1 MLGVQTEIF
10 EWDDVKAESNLRIHG
25 VDFQEAKTVFEDPFA
40 ITIPDDLH
48 SEEER
53 RLIILG
59 LSLLARVLLVV
70 HTERGERLRI
80 ISARKATP
88 AESSQYESERQAED
102 ASE

>member
-1 MLGVQTEIF
+1 VQTEIF
-10 EWDDVKAESNLRIHG
+10 EWDDAKAENNIRIHG
-25 VDFQEAKTVFEDPFA
+25 VDFQEEKTVFEDPFA

-48 SEEER
+48 SEEELR
-53 RLIILG
+53 SIILG

-70 HTERGERLRI
+70 HSERGERLRI

-88 AESSQYESERQAED
+88 AERSQYESERQAED